1 MSLVSEYFPRILEG
15 LLTNLLIVALTF
27 ACVFPIGLLL
37 SFFASKSKTAG
48 KVFHWL
54 SLPFECLPI
63 ITVLFFVYFSAGRAF
78 HFTALVAALIA
89 FVICFIG
96 YMPARHDP
104 NSSFLKN
111 ILYNGLGLIS
121 TVFKWSLVSSIIG
134 VPEMIKRAQNV
145 IAITFNS
152 FEVWTFV
159 FICVFILILPIEI
172 ARRLIKQLM
181 K

>member
-15 LLTNLLIVALTF
+15 LLTNLLIVAVTF
-27 ACVFPIGLLL
+27 VCVFPIGLLL

-48 KVFHWL
+48 KVFNWL
-54 SLPFECLPI
+54 SLPFECLTI
-63 ITVLFFVYFSAGRAF
+63 ITALFFVYYSVNRLFGLS
-78 HFTALVAALIA
+78 ALITTLVV
-89 FVICFIG
+89 FTICFIG
-96 YMPARHDP
+96 YMPARQDP
-104 NSSFLKN
+104 NASFLKN

-134 VPEMIKRAQNV
+134 APGIVRQAQNV
-145 IAITFNS
+145 AAITFNS

-159 FICVFILILPIEI
+159 TICVFIVILPIEI
-172 ARRLIKQLM
+172 GKRLIKNLM